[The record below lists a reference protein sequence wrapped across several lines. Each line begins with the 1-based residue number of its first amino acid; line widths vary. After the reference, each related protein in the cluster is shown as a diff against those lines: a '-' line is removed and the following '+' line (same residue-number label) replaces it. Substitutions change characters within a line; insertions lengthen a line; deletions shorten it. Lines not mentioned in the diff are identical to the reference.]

1 MREPATS
8 PSGRYVR
15 DTHDGAAFWAFV
27 PEPLPPDVP
36 LTAELFRTHSA
47 ADRAVAELS
56 GIGRTLPNPHLLI
69 EPFIYREAVLS
80 SRIEGTQATI
90 TDLYA
95 YKAAQLALPGVADE
109 SQRSDVKEVANYV
122 RALEFGLEQ
131 LGTYPLSLWFVRE
144 LHRHLLEGV
153 RGELQRP
160 GEFRQVQ
167 NFIGAPG
174 STIQT
179 ARYIPAPPHELSALL
194 DAFERYVQDDDRYP
208 ALLRLALIHYQF
220 EAIHPF
226 LDGNGRVGRLLISLL
241 LSHWG
246 LLAQPLLYLSAYF
259 ERHRADYYDLL
270 LRVSQAGDWSAWVM
284 FFLRGVEEQAR
295 DAFNRAAQLERLQ
308 ATWRARLTAERAAPS
323 LVQLAERLFA
333 FPILSIP
340 DAERLL
346 GTTYRTARLNV
357 LKLVEGGYLQPWT
370 NQAYRRAYVAADIM
384 RIVESRDSAEQIG
397 T

>member
-1 MREPATS
+1 
-8 PSGRYVR
+8 VR
-15 DTHDGAAFWAFV
+15 DAHDGVAFWAFV
-27 PEPLPPDVP
+27 PDPLPPDVL
-36 LTAELFRTHSA
+36 LTTDLFKAHSA

-56 GIGRTLPNPHLLI
+56 GIGRKLPNPHLLI

-90 TDLYA
+90 SDLYA
-95 YKAAQLALPGVADE
+95 YKAAQLALPGMADDQ
-109 SQRSDVKEVANYV
+109 SRSDVKEVANYV

-131 LGTYPLSLWFVRE
+131 LGTYPLSLWFIRE
-144 LHRHLLEGV
+144 LHRHLLEGT
-153 RGELQRP
+153 RGEQQHP

-167 NFIGAPG
+167 NFIGIPQ
-174 STIQT
+174 STIRT
-179 ARYIPAPPHELSALL
+179 ARYIPPPAHELTALL
-194 DAFERYVQDDDRYP
+194 AAFEQFIQDDDRYP

-259 ERHRADYYDLL
+259 ERHRTDYYDLL
-270 LRVSQAGDWSAWVM
+270 LRVSQAGDWSAWIM
-284 FFLRGVEEQAR
+284 FFLRGVEQQAR
-295 DAFNRAAQLERLQ
+295 DAFNRAAQLEHLQ
-308 ATWRARLTAERAAPS
+308 ATWRARLTTERAAPS
-323 LVQLAERLFA
+323 LVQLAEHLFA

-357 LKLVEGGYLQPWT
+357 LKLVQGGYLQPWS

-384 RIVESRDSAEQIG
+384 RIVESRDLDGQID

>member
-1 MREPATS
+1 
-8 PSGRYVR
+8 VR
-15 DTHDGAAFWAFV
+15 DAHDGVAFWAFV
-27 PEPLPPDVP
+27 PDPLPPDVL
-36 LTAELFRTHSA
+36 LTADLFKAHSA

-56 GIGRTLPNPHLLI
+56 GIGRKLPNPHLLI
-69 EPFIYREAVLS
+69 EPFVYREAVLS

-90 TDLYA
+90 FDLYA
-95 YKAAQLALPGVADE
+95 YKAAQLALPGMADDP
-109 SQRSDVKEVANYV
+109 QRSDVTEVANYV

-131 LGTYPLSLWFVRE
+131 LGTYPLSLWFIRE

-153 RGELQRP
+153 RGEQQRP
-160 GEFRQVQ
+160 GEFRQAQ
-167 NFIGAPG
+167 NFIGIPR
-174 STIQT
+174 STIST
-179 ARYIPAPPHELSALL
+179 ARYVPPPVHELSALL
-194 DAFERYVQDDDRYP
+194 NAFERFVQDDDRYP

-259 ERHRADYYDLL
+259 ERHRIDYYDLL
-270 LRVSQAGDWSAWVM
+270 LRVSQVGDWSAWIM
-284 FFLRGVEEQAR
+284 FFLHGVEQQAR
-295 DAFNRAAQLERLQ
+295 DAFNRAAQLEHLQ
-308 ATWRARLTAERAAPS
+308 ATWRTRLTAERAAPS
-323 LVQLAERLFA
+323 LVQLAEHLFA

-357 LKLVEGGYLQPWT
+357 LKLVEGGYLQPWS

-384 RIVESRDSAEQIG
+384 RIVESRDLDGEIG